1 MKKYNSEDYFS
12 VIDKRTGRKIVDCGD
27 EVDAL
32 VMVSFDPQ
40 NRTITRNK
48 FMMGQ
53 VVDIEMPKALPT
65 TDVIAVHTES
75 PEKFD
80 DYVDNLLEPSQLKLP
95 EDQRLPVNVK

>member
-12 VIDKRTGRKIVDCGD
+12 VIETKTGRKICDCG
-27 EVDAL
+27 EELDAL
-32 VMVSFDPQ
+32 TMVSFDPQ

-65 TDVIAVHTES
+65 NEIVVNMDGGVGGSWEVKE
-75 PEKFD
+75 PEK
-80 DYVDNLLEPSQLKLP
+80 LPQIKLP
-95 EDQRLPVNVK
+95 DRQAEPVVV

>member
-1 MKKYNSEDYFS
+1 
-12 VIDKRTGRKIVDCGD
+12 
-27 EVDAL
+27 
-32 VMVSFDPQ
+32 
-40 NRTITRNK
+40 
-48 FMMGQ
+48 MGQ